1 MDTITE
7 KKEFFISY
15 LYKTSSLITAFAVYE
30 VKEEGKHLFNVT
42 LVDTR

>member
-15 LYKTSSLITAFAVYE
+15 LYKTSSLTSYTAKAVI
-30 VKEEGKHLFNVT
+30 KEEGKHLFNVT